1 MNMTSRPVVFPAE
14 TMTLPQ
20 ATHCFLKTNLR
31 GQSEMCP
38 GLILD

>member
-31 GQSEMCP
+31 GYQKCVQ
-38 GLILD
+38 G